1 MIDIFVNCVYV
12 YEDKMVVF
20 LNYKDGEKCI
30 RFDDIE
36 KDIKKANTQEIE
48 CSSLIKSGDP
58 YGNWTHDYAVKG
70 RRLNLLTNGPKAE
83 NISSAVVVAATGFE
97 PVTPWVWTKC
107 SSQLS
112 YAAVQR

>member
-1 MIDIFVNCVYV
+1 MGVSPKNKNLANGF
-12 YEDKMVVF
+12 
-20 LNYKDGEKCI
+20 
-30 RFDDIE
+30 
-36 KDIKKANTQEIE
+36 IKPFTRLEA
-48 CSSLIKSGDP
+48 GDP

-70 RRLNLLTNGPKAE
+70 RRLNLLTNGPKTE
-83 NISSAVVVAATGFE
+83 DFSSEYVVAATGFE